1 MSQPLTVMTE
11 IVEVYW
17 NAQPH
22 LARLGI
28 KVKAAPL
35 DPRVEDLFFEIRR
48 GVAGLFPECVTL
60 VRITTRNGDPDAPL
74 RIARAG
80 AEPQA
85 GLEAAR
91 ALIDQAVTRA
101 GTIAS

>member
-11 IVEVYW
+11 IVEIYW
-17 NAQPH
+17 NARPH

-35 DPRVEDLFFEIRR
+35 DPRVEGLFSEIRR
-48 GVAGLFPECVTL
+48 GVAGLFPEFVTL

-74 RIARAG
+74 PIARAG
-80 AEPQA
+80 AAPQA
-85 GLEAAR
+85 GLEAVR
-91 ALIDQAVTRA
+91 GLIDQAVTRA
-101 GTIAS
+101 GATAR